1 MNIIKQLLWLKNYCQ
16 QSGLNNKLK
25 NITSKI
31 KFCWYRARS
40 YFQTHDVK
48 YEFLPSYL
56 ELMECPPSATARI
69 TAMAIS
75 ILVLLAL
82 IWAYFGHLDIHATA
96 TGRLILP
103 SRSQTIQVY
112 ELSEVAEILVKN
124 GQHVKSG
131 DKLLVLNIV
140 GITQEMRRLQ
150 EQRSFQQLELAR
162 YQALLSDEP
171 LNALTMLDNIE
182 EPAAIRSRAHLISIW
197 QEHQTILAKF
207 DAELAANQSEQIANH
222 ASIVGLQKLLH
233 NIQQRLA
240 PSRELLKSKFVSK
253 TELLAKEKEALE
265 TELSI
270 TVKQQEL
277 EVLQARANTI
287 RENKAS
293 YIAQKYRE
301 WHDNLN
307 KAQSVLLITEQELA
321 KAKERDRLQILR
333 APMDGI
339 VQQLAVHTVGGIV
352 QGAQTL
358 MMITPHDTPQQAE
371 VNIANKD
378 VGFISPGQPV
388 TVKIEAFPYSRYGT
402 ISGQVQSISLDSVKL
417 NESSAELVFPAQIE
431 LAQNHI
437 MIDNSLVTL
446 TPGMSVVAEIKIGK
460 RRIIDYLLSP
470 IREYKSEA
478 WREP

>member
-1 MNIIKQLLWLKNYCQ
+1 MQ
-16 QSGLNNKLK
+16 
-25 NITSKI
+25 
-31 KFCWYRARS
+31 
-40 YFQTHDVK
+40 
-48 YEFLPSYL
+48 
-56 ELMECPPSATARI
+56 
-69 TAMAIS
+69 
-75 ILVLLAL
+75 
-82 IWAYFGHLDIHATA
+82 
-96 TGRLILP
+96 
-103 SRSQTIQVY
+103 
-112 ELSEVAEILVKN
+112 
-124 GQHVKSG
+124 
-131 DKLLVLNIV
+131 
-140 GITQEMRRLQ
+140 
-150 EQRSFQQLELAR
+150 
-162 YQALLSDEP
+162 
-171 LNALTMLDNIE
+171 DNIE
-182 EPAAIRSRAHLISIW
+182 ESAAIRSRAHLISIW
-197 QEHQTILAKF
+197 QEHQAILAKF
-207 DAELAANQSEQIANH
+207 DAELAANQSEQVANH

-358 MMITPHDTPQQAE
+358 MMITPHDAPQQAE

-378 VGFISPGQPV
+378 VGFISPGQSV

-460 RRIIDYLLSP
+460 RRVIDYLLSP

>member
-1 MNIIKQLLWLKNYCQ
+1 MNIIKQLLLLKNYCQ
-16 QSGLNNKLK
+16 QDKLNNKLK

-31 KFCWYRARS
+31 RFCWYRARS
-40 YFQTHDVK
+40 YFQSHYAE
-48 YEFLPSYL
+48 YEFLPSHL
-56 ELMECPPSATARI
+56 ELIESPPSATARI
-69 TAMAIS
+69 TAIAIS

-82 IWAYFGHLDIHATA
+82 IWSYFSHLDIHATA

-103 SRSQTIQVY
+103 SRSQTIQAY

-124 GQHVKSG
+124 GQHVKCG
-131 DKLLVLNIV
+131 DRLLVLNIV
-140 GITQEMRRLQ
+140 GITQEIRRLQ
-150 EQRSFQQLELAR
+150 EQRYFQQLELAR
-162 YQALLSDEP
+162 YQVLLSDEP
-171 LNALTMLDNIE
+171 LNALIIPDHIE
-182 EPAAIRSRAHLISIW
+182 ELVAIRSKAHLVSIW
-197 QEHQTILAKF
+197 QEHQAILAKF
-207 DAELAANQSEQIANH
+207 DAELAANQSEQIANQ

-253 TELLAKEKEALE
+253 TELLAKEKEVLE

-277 EVLQARANTI
+277 EVLKARANTI
-287 RENKAS
+287 RENKVS

-307 KAQSVLLITEQELA
+307 KSQSVLSTIEQELA
-321 KAKERDRLQILR
+321 KVQERDRLQILR

-339 VQQLAVHTVGGIV
+339 VQQLAVYTVGGIV

-358 MMITPHDTPQQAE
+358 MMITPHDAPQQAE

-378 VGFISPGQPV
+378 VGFISPGQSV

-417 NESSAELVFPAQIE
+417 NESSSELIFPAQIE

-437 MIDNSLVTL
+437 MIDNNLVTL

-460 RRIIDYLLSP
+460 RRVIDYLLSP
-470 IREYKSEA
+470 VQEYKSEA